1 MTFKIKLNLEDQV
14 EFAKNLS
21 VLLRGG
27 VSIDDAINSLAA
39 QARSSGLRK
48 TLLSISARLA
58 NGVSLYSAMSESNS
72 QFSSVVSSLVRA
84 GELSGSLPENLD
96 FLADWLSR
104 DNNLRKEISSVTLY
118 PKLVIAATVFLGG
131 GLATFILPK
140 LVPMFVSLRVKL
152 PWITQFI
159 LDASV
164 YLQSHW
170 VTVILVLIALAVIY
184 GVVVHINAVK
194 YALHRSAV
202 YVPFFGDMIRDY
214 QLALF
219 SQLMATLLKSGLT
232 VDESLEIA
240 YVGTS
245 NLYYRR
251 ALLEI
256 RGRLLNGVSVTE
268 TVKLFPLLYPS
279 NFVNLLSVGENSGSL
294 QDSFANLANYFTEE
308 INVKT
313 KRLPVVIEPI
323 LLVMIGVAVATLAL
337 AIILPIY
344 KLTGSLS

>member
-1 MTFKIKLNLEDQV
+1 MTFKTTLQLEDQV

-27 VSIDDAINSLAA
+27 VSIDEAILSLAN
-39 QARSSGLRK
+39 QARSSGLKK
-48 TLLSISARLA
+48 TLTEINGHLA
-58 NGVSLYSAMSESNS
+58 KGVSLYTAMMDSNAR
-72 QFSSVVSSLVRA
+72 FGTVVTSLVRA

-104 DNNLRKEISSVTLY
+104 DSNLRKEISSVTLY
-118 PKLVIAATVFLGG
+118 PKLVIGATVFLGG
-131 GLATFILPK
+131 GLAVFILPK
-140 LVPMFVSLRVKL
+140 LVPMFSSLHVKL

-164 YLQSHW
+164 FLQGYW
-170 VTVILVLIALAVIY
+170 VMILIGLVLITIIFQLLI
-184 GVVVHINAVK
+184 HTKPVK
-194 YALHRSAV
+194 YTIDRISIHIS
-202 YVPFFGDMIRDY
+202 FFGDMIMDY

-219 SQLMATLLKSGLT
+219 SQLLATLLKSGLT

-240 YVGTS
+240 FVGTG
-245 NLYYRR
+245 NLYYRK
-251 ALLEI
+251 ALTDM
-256 RGRLLNGVSVTE
+256 RSRLMNGVSVTE
-268 TVKLFPLLYPS
+268 TVKLYPALYPP

-294 QDSFANLANYFTEE
+294 QESFTNLADYYTKE
-308 INVKT
+308 ISIKT